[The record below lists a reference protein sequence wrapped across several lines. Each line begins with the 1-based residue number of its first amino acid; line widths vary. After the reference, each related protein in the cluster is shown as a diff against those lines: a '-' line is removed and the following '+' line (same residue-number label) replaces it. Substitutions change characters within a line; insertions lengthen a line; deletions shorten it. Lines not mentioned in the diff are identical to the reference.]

1 MPLRHWLA
9 ALLVVLLWGLNFVV
23 IKFGVNEFPPLL
35 LGALRFALV
44 AFPAI
49 LFLPR
54 PVISLRLLLLFGLT
68 LCFGQF
74 AFLFSAIAMGMPAG
88 LASLVLQSQAFF
100 SVLIAAL
107 LLNEKV
113 RLHSIIA
120 MVVAAIGLAVIE
132 MGADLAQP
140 VPLFAFFLT
149 LCAAFSWGCGNIV
162 IKKAGPAVNM
172 FSLLTWGAVF
182 PVFPFLLAS
191 WLFEGP
197 QAIAQSLA
205 NLTWTGVGSVMYL
218 AYAASFIGYYLWG
231 RLLAQHPVSLVTPMS
246 LMIPVVGLLSAE
258 IVLHEKLSLVQWL
271 GSAVVVAGLAINIF
285 GSKLSR
291 IRAAGVPQK
300 KNMRVPGATDKG
312 R

>member
-23 IKFGVNEFPPLL
+23 IKFGVGEFPPLL
-35 LGALRFALV
+35 LGALRFAMV

-49 LFLPR
+49 LFIPR

-113 RLHSIIA
+113 RIHSIIA
-120 MVVAAIGLAVIE
+120 MIIAAMGLAVIE
-132 MGADLAQP
+132 TGGATAQP

-191 WLFEGP
+191 LIFEGP
-197 QAIAQSLA
+197 EAIGQSFADLS
-205 NLTWTGVGSVMYL
+205 WTGVGSVMYL
-218 AYAASFIGYYLWG
+218 AYAASFVGYYLWG

-246 LMIPVVGLLSAE
+246 LLIPIVGLLSAE
-258 IVLHEKLSLVQWL
+258 LVLHEKLSTMQWF
-271 GSAVVVAGLAINIF
+271 GSAVVVVGLGINIF
-285 GSKLSR
+285 GSRLY
-291 IRAAGVPQK
+291 RARVK
-300 KNMRVPGATDKG
+300 TTHTEKRKRVPPATGG
-312 R
+312 RR

>member
-23 IKFGVNEFPPLL
+23 IKFGVDEFPPLL
-35 LGALRFALV
+35 LGALRFAMV

-49 LFLPR
+49 LFIPR

-74 AFLFSAIAMGMPAG
+74 AFLFSAIALGMPAG

-100 SVLIAAL
+100 SVLIAAM

-113 RLHSIIA
+113 RIHSIIA

-149 LCAAFSWGCGNIV
+149 LCGVQLGLRQHRHQKGRPGRQYVQSAHLGRRVSG
-162 IKKAGPAVNM
+162 
-172 FSLLTWGAVF
+172 F
-182 PVFPFLLAS
+182 PVSAGLVADRRTAGHRAQPGDPVLDRRGIAYVPGVCR
-191 WLFEGP
+191 LFC
-197 QAIAQSLA
+197 
-205 NLTWTGVGSVMYL
+205 
-218 AYAASFIGYYLWG
+218 
-231 RLLAQHPVSLVTPMS
+231 
-246 LMIPVVGLLSAE
+246 GLLF
-258 IVLHEKLSLVQWL
+258 V
-271 GSAVVVAGLAINIF
+271 
-285 GSKLSR
+285 
-291 IRAAGVPQK
+291 
-300 KNMRVPGATDKG
+300 GATAGAAPGQPGHPDVPDDSGCRSAIG
-312 R
+312 RIGAA

>member
-23 IKFGVNEFPPLL
+23 IKFGVDEFPPLL
-35 LGALRFALV
+35 LGALRFAMV

-49 LFLPR
+49 LFIPR

-74 AFLFSAIAMGMPAG
+74 AFLFSAIALGMPAG

-100 SVLIAAL
+100 SVLIAAI

-113 RLHSIIA
+113 RVHSIIA
-120 MVVAAIGLAVIE
+120 MIVAAVGLCVIE

-191 WLFEGP
+191 WLIEGP
-197 QAIAQSLA
+197 QAISHSLA
-205 NLTWTGVGSVMYL
+205 TLSWTGVGSLMYL
-218 AYAASFIGYYLWG
+218 AYAASFVGYYLWG

-246 LMIPVVGLLSAE
+246 LMIPVIGLLSAE
-258 IVLHEKLSLVQWL
+258 LVLHEKLSSVQWL
-271 GSAVVVAGLAINIF
+271 GSLVVVLGLAINIF
-285 GSKLSR
+285 GGRLLR
-291 IRAAGVPQK
+291 VPARLARRK
-300 KNMRVPGATDKG
+300 KGIRVPGATDKG

>member
-23 IKFGVNEFPPLL
+23 IKFGVDAFPPLL

-49 LFLPR
+49 LFIPR
-54 PVISLRLLLLFGLT
+54 PVIPLKLLLLFGLT

-74 AFLFSAIAMGMPAG
+74 AFLFSAIALGMPAG

-113 RLHSIIA
+113 RVHSIIA
-120 MVVAAIGLAVIE
+120 MIVAALGLGIIE
-132 MGADLAQP
+132 MGADIAQP
-140 VPLFAFFLT
+140 VPLFAFMLT

-182 PVFPFLLAS
+182 PAFLFLLAS
-191 WLFEGP
+191 WLIEGP
-197 QAIAQSLA
+197 QLIMHSVS
-205 NLTWTGVGSVMYL
+205 NLSWMGVGSVMYL

-246 LMIPVVGLLSAE
+246 LLIPVIGLLSAE
-258 IVLHEKLSLVQWL
+258 LVLHETLSTVQWL
-271 GSAVVVAGLAINIF
+271 GSAVVVIGLGINIF
-285 GSKLSR
+285 GGKLLRFLRVTPPNTHRR
-291 IRAAGVPQK
+291 INQ
-300 KNMRVPGATDKG
+300 ATD
-312 R
+312 RRR

>member
-23 IKFGVNEFPPLL
+23 IKFGVGEFPPLL
-35 LGALRFALV
+35 LGALRFAMV
-44 AFPAI
+44 AFPAV
-49 LFLPR
+49 LFIPR
-54 PVISLRLLLLFGLT
+54 PVIPLHLLLLFGLT

-74 AFLFSAIAMGMPAG
+74 AFLFSAIALGMPAG
-88 LASLVLQSQAFF
+88 VASLVLQSQAFF

-107 LLNEKV
+107 LLNERV
-113 RLHSIIA
+113 RVHSIIA
-120 MVVAAIGLAVIE
+120 MIIAAIGLAVIE
-132 MGADLAQP
+132 AGGESAQP

-191 WLFEGP
+191 FVFEGP
-197 QAIAQSLA
+197 DAITRSLT
-205 NLTWTGVGSVMYL
+205 NLTWIGVGSVMYL
-218 AYAASFIGYYLWG
+218 AYAASFVGYYLWG

-246 LMIPVVGLLSAE
+246 LLIPVVGLFSAE
-258 IVLHEKLSLVQWL
+258 LVLQEKLSTVQWL
-271 GSAVVVAGLAINIF
+271 GSAVVVAGLGMNIF
-285 GSKLSR
+285 GSRLYRGKGKTGQQR
-291 IRAAGVPQK
+291 KAKRVPQ
-300 KNMRVPGATDKG
+300 ATTKS